1 MTRPTGRV
9 RILGAGKAGTTVA
22 LGLVR
27 AKTPVHLIA
36 RRAARAEAIARWCG
50 AAQGTLSGLEIT
62 SGDPGD
68 VSTDGAALG
77 ADTLTIIATPDAAVA
92 DVAGRLGPGGGGV
105 RLHLSGLLDSWL
117 LDAGPSPAG
126 PSSAGPSFAGPS
138 GAGLPDGSASEAA
151 RPAGGAMHP
160 LAALPD
166 PILVAPAGD
175 VAAAIE
181 PLVGALFVVDGSPR
195 AVEAAQ
201 RVALALGGRP
211 VRAALKDRA
220 AYHAAA
226 AIVAN
231 DLVAL
236 LSWGERL
243 AVAAGLDPADARA
256 GLVHLAGTALRSVR
270 RGLDAGG
277 GLAGGLTGAVGRGD
291 DATLAGHLAAATR
304 AGEPSARAGH
314 ALLSAELVDLLEAAG
329 RLDAEAAARLRS
341 ALGDD

>member
-1 MTRPTGRV
+1 MTRPTVRV

-117 LDAGPSPAG
+117 LDGGSPGAGPFPAG
-126 PSSAGPSFAGPS
+126 PP
-138 GAGLPDGSASEAA
+138 GAGLSDGSASEAA
-151 RPAGGAMHP
+151 RLAGGAMHP
-160 LAALPD
+160 LAAIPD

-314 ALLSAELVDLLEAAG
+314 ALLSAELVELLEAAG
-329 RLDAEAAARLRS
+329 RLDEEAAARLRA